1 VTNVTVK
8 TKNKFYFCAVKNQF
22 MKEIIKDSLA
32 KSYTYP
38 DYRKQVTDLLKEGK
52 STGNEQSE
60 ALTKYS
66 ELNEVRMNRLD
77 KTIQISD
84 EVKTSLSNL
93 QANYTWIVISEGWC
107 GDAAQLL
114 PIINKMA
121 ELSEKIDLRIVLRDE
136 NETLMNQFLT
146 NGGKAIPKLL
156 ILDSETLT
164 VLSDWGP
171 RPEGAKNLIV
181 DYKAQHGVVDETAKT
196 NLQKWYLQDKGI
208 STQNEILALVEKC
221 EKQLV

>member
-1 VTNVTVK
+1 M
-8 TKNKFYFCAVKNQF
+8 QD
-22 MKEIIKDSLA
+22 IIKSSLA
-32 KSYTYP
+32 RSVTYL
-38 DYRKQVTDLLKEGK
+38 DYRKQVANLLKEGK

-60 ALTKYS
+60 DLTKYS

-84 EVKTSLSNL
+84 EVKLGLSNL
-93 QANYTWIVISEGWC
+93 RANYLWIVISEGWC

-121 ELSEKIDLRIVLRDE
+121 ELSEKIDLRIVFRDE
-136 NETLMNQFLT
+136 NEALMNQFLT

-156 ILDSETLT
+156 ILDAETLT

-171 RPEGAKNLIV
+171 RPEGARNLIL
-181 DYKAQHGVVDETAKT
+181 DYKAQFGIVDETAKT
-196 NLQKWYLQDKGI
+196 ELQKWYLHDKGL
-208 STQNEILALVEKC
+208 STQNEIMALVNKC